1 MVQLLPLLHMVLIIS
16 HMGVSITTVTVS
28 SNMASLSTASLAS
41 ALSMAC
47 LGGTKANPLEDGNDF
62 FPLPVHKCWICSLL
76 FMYLCTNELR
86 FNLDVILALAL
97 LYINSR
103 GCVIYGFSFLHM
115 DKFISWKLET
125 ALNFV
130 VPSAFALKFRFQ

>member
-1 MVQLLPLLHMVLIIS
+1 MVLIIL
-16 HMGVSITTVTVS
+16 HMGVSITTVMVS
-28 SNMASLSTASLAS
+28 SNMASLAS

-47 LGGTKANPLEDGNDF
+47 LGGTKANPLEDGNDV

-76 FMYLCTNELR
+76 FMNLCPNELR
-86 FNLDVILALAL
+86 FNSDVILALAL

-103 GCVIYGFSFLHM
+103 GCLVYGFSFLHM